1 MKKKLK
7 IILLLVILIILYIYT
22 IAIGYLPDNI
32 VLFEGEDLQ
41 IPSIFGLLFNI
52 ESESKTLETSAN
64 TSNKISDKV
73 GVTNM
78 EVSLFN
84 KLFIKE
90 VEVSVLPKTKVIPV
104 GNLAGVKLYT
114 NGVLVVGMSEIQ
126 GMDNKLYKPYE
137 KTGIEEGDTIISI
150 NSQTIHNT
158 EDLIES
164 VNESSGN
171 EIKIDYV
178 RDNQTLQCSM
188 TPVKTSEEEYKLGL
202 WVRDS
207 AAGVGTVT
215 FYEPKSGCFGAL

>member
-7 IILLLVILIILYIYT
+7 IILLLVILLILYIYT

-41 IPSIFGLLFNI
+41 IPSIFGFLFNI
-52 ESESKTLETSAN
+52 ESESETLETSAN

-73 GVTNM
+73 GITNM

-126 GMDNKLYKPYE
+126 GIDNKLYKP
-137 KTGIEEGDTIISI
+137 
-150 NSQTIHNT
+150 
-158 EDLIES
+158 
-164 VNESSGN
+164 
-171 EIKIDYV
+171 
-178 RDNQTLQCSM
+178 
-188 TPVKTSEEEYKLGL
+188 
-202 WVRDS
+202 
-207 AAGVGTVT
+207 
-215 FYEPKSGCFGAL
+215 